1 MTEQQQA
8 IQMKAHLIGL
18 TLKDMEEHNQNELLT
33 KAKMERRT
41 QLTKLRK
48 QIKDLLEICE
58 VTEMEA

>member
-48 QIKDLLEICE
+48 QVKDLLEICN

>member
-1 MTEQQQA
+1 MTDQQQA
-8 IQMKAHLIGL
+8 IQLKAHLISL

-41 QLTKLRK
+41 QLTKLYK
-48 QIKDLLEICE
+48 QIKDLLEICN